1 MASTSLLGPAS
12 VANASTMNVTT
23 IGRSQFRFNA
33 SVGRFGGQNRSP
45 TLVDKLASKHN
56 LTEAQVEQ
64 KVKQHRNAH
73 AITLVGRVLKLID
86 EFPLNIVAD
95 VDHADKKPTIDEG
108 AADPR
113 GHVVAKQIM
122 GIERALQAELEPARR
137 DLAVQV
143 PCTNARRRRAARHM
157 QAASG
162 R

>member
-1 MASTSLLGPAS
+1 MGSLAGLRGGGFPPNAVASASLLGPAS

-73 AITLVGRVLKLID
+73 AITLVCLVLKLID

-95 VDHADKKPTIDEG
+95 VDHADKKPRNGEN

-113 GHVVAKQIM
+113 GPVVAKQIM
-122 GIERALQAELEPARR
+122 GIERALQAELERVCCAEKC
-137 DLAVQV
+137 LIL
-143 PCTNARRRRAARHM
+143 
-157 QAASG
+157 
-162 R
+162 